1 MGADVFGYLF
11 VGVLFFL
18 GFGLVMWFVVRVD
31 KKIDKRNRLG
41 KDSVYKVKD
50 KTEKKSN

>member
-1 MGADVFGYLF
+1 MGVTTFGFIFVFTM
-11 VGVLFFL
+11 FFI
-18 GFGLVMWFVVRVD
+18 GMGLVMWFVVRVD

-50 KTEKKSN
+50 KNSRR